1 MTGLGHEI
9 TPIPA
14 PGHAPSAAVARHL
27 LKSAHLAAPNPFRR
41 PMPDP
46 AAPLRATL
54 ALYGGGNDEALVALL
69 AGLLPDPAAPIEVL
83 TTATTANPART
94 AASYARSWLAHG
106 CTQVGHL
113 EIDETHPADAPAAL
127 ARLRRAALVFLSGGN
142 QERLTE
148 FLAGTEFLAVLKE
161 RCRTDAGFVLA
172 GTSAGAAALAEFML
186 VEGRGWR
193 SLLPGGVSVLPG
205 LGLLPGVVLDQHFAE
220 RHRYPRLLHAV
231 LQRPQCLGLGL
242 SEETGLLLRPGQ
254 PAEVFGDEVLFV
266 FDAANAHGISLEGPG
281 PRRPISGHG
290 LGLHLL
296 VAGQRLDLTTR
307 QVVG

>member
-1 MTGLGHEI
+1 
-9 TPIPA
+9 
-14 PGHAPSAAVARHL
+14 
-27 LKSAHLAAPNPFRR
+27 
-41 PMPDP
+41 MPDP
-46 AAPLRATL
+46 IATLRATL
-54 ALYGGGNDEALVALL
+54 ALYGGGDDEALVALL
-69 AGLLPDPAAPIEVL
+69 AGLLPRPGAPIEVL

-94 AASYARSWLAHG
+94 AASYARSWQARG

-127 ARLRRAALVFLSGGN
+127 ARLRQASLLFLSGGN
-142 QERLTE
+142 QERLTD
-148 FLAGTEFLAVLKE
+148 FLAGTEFLAVLQE
-161 RCRTDAGFVLA
+161 RCRTDADFIVA

-193 SLLPGGVSVLPG
+193 SLLPGGIAVWPG

-231 LQRPQCLGLGL
+231 LARPECLGLGL

-266 FDAANAHGISLEGPG
+266 FDAVNAQSISLVGPG
-281 PRRPISGHG
+281 PRRPISGHAIST
-290 LGLHLL
+290 HLL
-296 VAGQRLDLTTR
+296 VAGQRLDLATR